1 MNHSSIGSTDGGF
14 EESVSISVIT
24 AVAARRGVEPTE
36 LPPLYEWIDPDA
48 LDSLFEPTRT
58 GGPRGGRVSF
68 VYDGHDI
75 VVAFD
80 EGLEITVDGTKT
92 EISAAEPAAPALESD
107 EFRFG
112 V

>member
-14 EESVSISVIT
+14 EEPVSITVIT
-24 AVAARRGVEPTE
+24 AVAARRGVEPTA

-48 LDSLFEPTRT
+48 LDSLFEPTRR

-68 VYDGHDI
+68 VYDEHDI

-80 EGLEITVDGTKT
+80 DGLEITIDGTT
-92 EISAAEPAAPALESD
+92 AEITAAEPAAPVLESD
-107 EFRFG
+107 EFRSG